1 MKYNHAVDI
10 AFSVE
15 SNHPKGEDI
24 TADMLKT
31 ALFNRIKE
39 LDYHN
44 EWGEIAANTVP
55 FDTYEIEED
64 ETSNN
69 S

>member
-10 AFSVE
+10 AFSLV

-24 TADMLKT
+24 TSDMLRT
-31 ALFNRIKE
+31 ALWNRIRY
-39 LDYHN
+39 LDDSN

-55 FDTYEIEED
+55 FDTYEREED
-64 ETSNN
+64 
-69 S
+69 